1 MRVTVAAW
9 IGSANAG
16 DELIFA
22 ALRDKLLARG
32 THVTAIST
40 RPGTGGDTGVT
51 DVGHLAPVAVLGAIR
66 SSDALVFGGGGLL
79 QDQTSPF
86 NLPYHL
92 SRLVVARATGTPRAV
107 IGVGVGPLYT
117 AVGRAQ
123 VRAALRGTT
132 AVSVRD
138 HGSVEVLRRVGV
150 GDVRLAADLALSL
163 PAPTVAAEDRICA
176 CLRPWRPARGRLP
189 VGSRA
194 HRDVTAPAMVDRLA
208 RGLDDAAGR
217 LGLPVALVAMQPGWD
232 DLLHARVAERMHADV
247 SLVSPP
253 AERVLDAIAASRV
266 VVAMRYHAAIAAVL
280 AGRPAALIG
289 YDAKLVGIAEAMG
302 PAARLLAWAPADL
315 DLLGA
320 ATAGVAGEGADLP
333 EVLADLRRREEVNDT
348 VLDDVL
354 DLAEARR

>member
-32 THVTAIST
+32 THVTAI
-40 RPGTGGDTGVT
+40 GTASRTGRDT
-51 DVGHLAPVAVLGAIR
+51 DVTVVGHRAPAAVIDAIR
-66 SSDALVFGGGGLL
+66 SSDAFVFGGGGLL

-92 SRLVVARATGTPRAV
+92 SRLAVARAVDTPRAV
-107 IGVGVGPLYT
+107 VGVGAGPLHT
-117 AVGRAQ
+117 RVGRVQ
-123 VRAALRGTT
+123 VRAALRGAV

-138 HGSVEVLRRVGV
+138 RASVQVLRRAGV
-150 GDVRLAADLALSL
+150 ADVRLAADLALAL
-163 PAPTVAAEDRICA
+163 PAPAVTPTDRICA
-176 CLRPWRPARGRLP
+176 CLRPWRTARGRLP
-189 VGSRA
+189 VSLRVR
-194 HRDVTAPAMVDRLA
+194 RDVTPDTMVDRLA

-217 LGLPVALVAMQPGWD
+217 LGLPVRLVAMQPGWD
-232 DLLHARVAERMHADV
+232 DLLHARVAERMRSDV
-247 SLVSPP
+247 SVVSPR
-253 AERVLDAIAASRV
+253 AERVLGEIAASRV
-266 VVAMRYHAAIAAVL
+266 VVAMRYHAAVGAVL

-289 YDAKLVGIAEAMG
+289 YDPKLGGIAEAMG
-302 PAARLLAWAPADL
+302 PAARLLAWTPADL

-320 ATAGVAGEGADLP
+320 ATTAVAEAGAGLP
-333 EVLADLRRREEVNDT
+333 AVLAGLRERERVNDT
-348 VLDDVL
+348 VLDDLL